1 MGIQGSGLSDKNVRL
16 RFLTYLFMGVVAFGA
31 VLYWRSQA
39 MVAAEYVEFDI
50 PKHDKIRSDDG
61 VMKSKNFQLETEE
74 TSPSIN

>member
-31 VLYWRSQA
+31 VLYWRSQM
-39 MVAAEYVEFDI
+39 MVSSEYVEFDI
-50 PKHDKIRSDDG
+50 PKRGKSSSTDG
-61 VMKSKNFQLETEE
+61 VMKSKTFQLETEE

>member
-16 RFLTYLFMGVVAFGA
+16 RFLTYIFMGVVAFGA
-31 VLYWRSQA
+31 VLYWRSQT
-39 MVAAEYVEFDI
+39 MISAEYVEFDI
-50 PKHDKIRSDDG
+50 PKHNKIRSDDG